1 MHRPVDSPDAIR
13 MLIAQAYVAGQ
24 SSRSAWSWRSFR
36 YGIAAG
42 LLMAALLIVV

>member
-1 MHRPVDSPDAIR
+1 MHRPIDNPDAVR

-24 SSRSAWSWRSFR
+24 SSRSSWSWRSFR

-42 LLMAALLIVV
+42 LLLAALLIVV

>member
-1 MHRPVDSPDAIR
+1 MHRPVDNPDAVR

-24 SSRSAWSWRSFR
+24 SSKPDWSWRSFR
-36 YGIAAG
+36 YGVAAG